1 MFTSMATRMALD
13 LDLPEAYNDIT
24 AAILASSV
32 PADVEHE
39 GRLFR
44 KARVWFGTFVLE
56 HM

>member
-32 PADVEHE
+32 PPDVEHE

>member
-32 PADVEHE
+32 PLDVEHE